1 MWDNIKNPELQSEG
15 SAYWPYQVTTI
26 DLISFTDR
34 FPNMFPP
41 KNSPM
46 KVKKGFLGFRQ
57 YCLACHTI
65 NGEGGG
71 KSVELNYPVSVTE
84 YIKESWLIRWIDS
97 PTSIRFNTTMPRLN
111 PKANNRETIIKDII
125 AYLNEMKN
133 NKRKPL
139 SERD

>member
-1 MWDNIKNPELQSEG
+1 
-15 SAYWPYQVTTI
+15 
-26 DLISFTDR
+26 
-34 FPNMFPP
+34 
-41 KNSPM
+41 M